1 MKLSLFLFAGLFTK
15 SARGMPTGPPPDDDP
30 DPDPTACIDG
40 GCTDDVT
47 LKHRLGNY
55 TADSDFDYDA
65 MPISIIAQNGVTVT
79 FEIAHQWGNINLD
92 NFFVEY
98 MLPQGGHV
106 CRNTENFLDETCL
119 QITARCMKNNHVAV
133 VTLTAVDPLIV
144 STVDSPADILP
155 KGCCDA
161 AVEGDLNGNA
171 VKYVFELHCD
181 PKACSVENSNCPS
194 GQKFTSGFLPDT
206 LLARGKKCLFSEQC
220 VDCCCNT
227 NGATNGNGAQTCNPD
242 PNDNSNAGKKCCDY
256 ALYTSTFPYGE
267 ACRAGGIGG
276 AEN

>member
-15 SARGMPTGPPPDDDP
+15 SARGMPTGPPPDDD
-30 DPDPTACIDG
+30 DPDPTACFDR

-65 MPISIIAQNGVTVT
+65 MPISIIAQNGVNVT

-98 MLPQGGHV
+98 MSPQGGHV

-133 VTLTAVDPLIV
+133 VTLTAVDELIA
-144 STVDSPADILP
+144 SADDGPDPLP
-155 KGCCDA
+155 KGCCG
-161 AVEGDLNGNA
+161 AVDENQVLTGNA

-181 PKACSVENSNCPS
+181 PKACSVENGSCPS
-194 GQKFTSGFLPDT
+194 EQKFTSGFLPDT
-206 LLARGKKCLFSEQC
+206 LLNNGGKCLFDEQC
-220 VDCCCNT
+220 DECCCNT
-227 NGATNGNGAQTCNPD
+227 NGGSNGEGAQTCVNPG
-242 PNDNSNAGKKCCDY
+242 NGQNSNKKCCSFET
-256 ALYTSTFPYGE
+256 YTSTFPYGE
-267 ACRAGGIGG
+267 ACRAAGVSG
-276 AEN
+276 